1 MLSSLSALQALK
13 KDEGVPWTGMLAIVH
28 SYVTHKTG
36 KRSQAAKGPRLPLS
50 RPARPQAAGLTL
62 GPQEAVLA

>member
-50 RPARPQAAGLTL
+50 RPQAAGLTL
-62 GPQEAVLA
+62 GPLEAVLA